1 MTLNYKYIKNDKPL
15 LVMVHGL
22 LSSLET
28 FVPLIPI
35 LEKNFS
41 LLLVDQRGHGAS
53 RPAGEDY
60 TASAMAKDLKALL
73 DDLEIKKCTLLG
85 HSMGG
90 RTALAF
96 GEQYPEMIEKMII
109 EDMGIHQRQ
118 PRSPERDAEKNE
130 IALSSTPDSL
140 AFDSKDDIYKLISPL
155 FSYAKDLL
163 KTKVIEVDGKFELK
177 FWPQVSVLYG
187 YQGNYTDL
195 TCALTSTHFPVLFL
209 IADPEVG
216 SAMTAECIEHIKTH
230 VPRAQLLE
238 IKKSWHTM
246 HKTHPV
252 EFCEAV
258 VDFCKN
264 N

>member
-1 MTLNYKYIKNDKPL
+1 MMKLNYKYIKNDKPL

-28 FVPLIPI
+28 FTPLIPM
-35 LEKNFS
+35 LERDFS

-53 RPAGEDY
+53 APEGLDY
-60 TASAMAKDLKALL
+60 TAPSMARDLKELL
-73 DDLEIKKCTLLG
+73 DSLEIKRCTLLG

-96 GEQYPEMIEKMII
+96 GELYPEMIEKLII
-109 EDMGIHQRQ
+109 EDMGIHERQ
-118 PRSPERDAEKNE
+118 NRSLERDKEKSE
-130 IALSSTPDSL
+130 LAQKSTPPSL
-140 AFDSKDDIYKLISPL
+140 IFNSREDIEKLISPL

-163 KTKVIEVDGKFELK
+163 KTKVIERDGKFELK

-187 YQGNYTDL
+187 YQGNFTDL
-195 TCALTSTHFPVLFL
+195 TSALTKTNFPVLFL

-216 SAMTAECIEHIKTH
+216 SAMTPECIEHIKTH

-246 HKTHPV
+246 HKTHPI

-258 VDFCKN
+258 VNFCKK
-264 N
+264 